1 MKGQKMLKVC
11 SILMIIGGAFV
22 TLTGILMI
30 AGLSILLSGLGG
42 AAVAIMTIAVIV
54 GCLGGALEL
63 AAGIVGVKAA
73 GMPSVGK
80 IKAALVLGILVIVMA
95 LFSNIYTLV
104 TADQITFSSFLSA
117 CLGLVIPVLYL
128 VGLVQFKNALV
139 ALLSG
144 D

>member
-63 AAGIVGVKAA
+63 AAGIVGV
-73 GMPSVGK
+73 
-80 IKAALVLGILVIVMA
+80 
-95 LFSNIYTLV
+95 
-104 TADQITFSSFLSA
+104 
-117 CLGLVIPVLYL
+117 
-128 VGLVQFKNALV
+128 
-139 ALLSG
+139 
-144 D
+144 

>member
-22 TLTGILMI
+22 ALTGILAI

-80 IKAALVLGILVIVMA
+80 IKAAFV
-95 LFSNIYTLV
+95 
-104 TADQITFSSFLSA
+104 SA
-117 CLGLVIPVLYL
+117 
-128 VGLVQFKNALV
+128 F
-139 ALLSG
+139 LLS
-144 D
+144 